1 MVLYKIS
8 MKSNVDFAMQLRS
21 SKDNINMKTNYIQRP
36 SNYMPI
42 EELKKWIKENKLITN
57 KNK

>member
-1 MVLYKIS
+1 
-8 MKSNVDFAMQLRS
+8 MKNSVDNTMLLRTS
-21 SKDNINMKTNYIQRP
+21 EDNINMKTNYIQRP

-42 EELKKWIKENKLITN
+42 EELKKWIKENKLKS